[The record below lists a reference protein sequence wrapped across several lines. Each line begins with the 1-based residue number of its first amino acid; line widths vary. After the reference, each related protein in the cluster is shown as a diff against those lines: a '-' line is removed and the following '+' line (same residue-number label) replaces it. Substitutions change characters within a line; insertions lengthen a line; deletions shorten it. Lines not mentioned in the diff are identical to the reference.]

1 MDKIRKDTGEKLER
15 AAAARVNLDM
25 KYEDLRSRAY
35 ELMIYKSD
43 LAIDNRRLGRED
55 TRLRTLTIAAEGSR
69 DTIKEYSEGL
79 ENKIEEL
86 NETVD
91 DLNKKLEDM
100 TELRDNL
107 QGDYDDRTNE
117 FYRTRDKLFKLTKTI
132 PPDYKHCE
140 NPVTIMF

>member
-1 MDKIRKDTGEKLER
+1 MDKMKKDTGAKLD
-15 AAAARVNLDM
+15 AAASARVNLDM

-35 ELMIYKSD
+35 ELLIYKSD

-55 TRLRTLTIAAEGSR
+55 TRLRTLTIAAEGKR
-69 DTIKEYSEGL
+69 DEIKSYSEKL

-86 NETVD
+86 NETVA
-91 DLNKKLEDM
+91 DLNKKLEHM

-117 FYRTRDKLFKLTKTI
+117 YYRTRDALFKLTKTI

-140 NPVTIMF
+140 NPITIMF